1 MVYKM
6 SATDATLG
14 ALSNRTEGEI
24 GGGGGRRRDAG
35 WNSDA
40 PSSNLKGRSV
50 FLRHGV
56 EAGQGRPPCLMPSLS
71 SDGID

>member
-6 SATDATLG
+6 SATDVTLG
-14 ALSNRTEGEI
+14 ALSNRNQGEI

-50 FLRHGV
+50 FLRHGW
-56 EAGQGRPPCLMPSLS
+56 RPGKDGSSLF
-71 SDGID
+71 DAKPVQ